1 MVPINVFL
9 PDVVLAIFINVP
21 VTREAIGDAKPV
33 G

>member
-1 MVPINVFL
+1 MRVFL
-9 PDVVLAIFINVP
+9 PDVVLTIFINVP